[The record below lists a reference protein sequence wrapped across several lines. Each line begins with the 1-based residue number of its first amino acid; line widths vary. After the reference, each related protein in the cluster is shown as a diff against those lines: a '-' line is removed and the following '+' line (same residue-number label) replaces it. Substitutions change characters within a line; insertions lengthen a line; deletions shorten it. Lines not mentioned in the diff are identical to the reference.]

1 MLEYSLEEELFL
13 VEAGDGAI
21 HRLNPSGR
29 LVWQLLRQE
38 SLSASELAELLS
50 EHYAQPLEEVL
61 ADVQELLGQLANVGL
76 ISSVATS
83 GAATVTLA

>member
-1 MLEYSLEEELFL
+1 
-13 VEAGDGAI
+13 
-21 HRLNPSGR
+21 
-29 LVWQLLRQE
+29 
-38 SLSASELAELLS
+38 LS

-83 GAATVTLA
+83 GAATVTLAQP